1 MYKVF
6 IQNKPLIFASEGEFQ
21 NFNGI
26 LIKES
31 VAFSD
36 RNLVDNVLK
45 SASLENPVFILCEN
59 PEKSFQLYFE
69 NFDKVEAAGGIVKRK
84 NNYLFIKRNG
94 VWDIPKGKLEK
105 NETPEIG
112 AIREVEEECGISNP
126 VIDYPITIT
135 YHTYEF
141 KGIPTLKKTYW
152 YAMRYEG
159 SKKVIPQTEEGI
171 SKVSWKKEEKISKIL
186 TNTYASIE
194 DVIRQFIAKSN
205 ITLEI

>member
-6 IQNKPLIFASEGEFQ
+6 IQNKPLIFANESEFQ

-31 VAFSD
+31 IAFSD
-36 RNLVDNVLK
+36 RTLVNNLLK
-45 SASLENPVFILCEN
+45 NASTQNPVFILCEN

-69 NFDKVEAAGGIVKRK
+69 NHEKIEAAGGIVKRK
-84 NNYLFIKRNG
+84 NRYLFIKRNG

-112 AIREVEEECGISNP
+112 GVREIEEECGIKNP
-126 VIDYPITIT
+126 TIEFLITIT

-152 YAMRYEG
+152 YAMNYDG
-159 SKKVIPQTEEGI
+159 PKDVQPQIEEGI
-171 SKVSWKKEEKISKIL
+171 TKVDWKKESKISKIL

-194 DVIRQFIAKSN
+194 DVIRQFILKSN
-205 ITLEI
+205 ITIEI

>member
-6 IQNKPLIFASEGEFQ
+6 IQNKPLIFAKSSEFE

-36 RNLVDNVLK
+36 RNLVNNLLK
-45 SASLENPVFILCEN
+45 NSSINNPVFVLCEN

-69 NFDKVEAAGGIVKRK
+69 DHEKIEAAGGIVKRK
-84 NNYLFIKRNG
+84 NRYLFIKRNG
-94 VWDIPKGKLEK
+94 VWDIPKGKLEI
-105 NETPEIG
+105 NETPELG
-112 AIREVEEECGISNP
+112 GIREIEEECGIKNP
-126 VIDYPITIT
+126 VIDYLITIT

-141 KGIPTLKKTYW
+141 KGLPTLKKTYW
-152 YAMRYEG
+152 YAMQYDGPKE
-159 SKKVIPQTEEGI
+159 VTPQLEEGI
-171 SKVSWKKEEKISKIL
+171 TKVVWKKETKISKIL

-194 DVIRQFIAKSN
+194 DVIRQFILKNN
-205 ITLEI
+205 ITIEI